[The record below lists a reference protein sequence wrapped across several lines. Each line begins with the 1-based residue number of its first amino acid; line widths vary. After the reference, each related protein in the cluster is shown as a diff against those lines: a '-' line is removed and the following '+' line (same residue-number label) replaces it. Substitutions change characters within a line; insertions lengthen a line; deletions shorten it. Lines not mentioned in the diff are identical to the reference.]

1 MFGWHVTGLS
11 AYLVVVAAGVL
22 GYQIGADLGWWIGE
36 RGGRPFLERHGRW
49 LHLTHDRIER
59 ADRWFD
65 RWDDWAVFLGRITPV
80 ARSFISIP
88 AGVFE
93 MPFRRYNVFTLL
105 GNALW
110 CLVLA
115 GIGWALGSS
124 YETFHHDFRYVEIAV
139 AAGFVALVA
148 YWLVR
153 RRRRTATMHSG

>member
-1 MFGWHVTGLS
+1 
-11 AYLVVVAAGVL
+11 
-22 GYQIGADLGWWIGE
+22 
-36 RGGRPFLERHGRW
+36 
-49 LHLTHDRIER
+49 
-59 ADRWFD
+59 
-65 RWDDWAVFLGRITPV
+65 
-80 ARSFISIP
+80 
-88 AGVFE
+88 

-139 AAGFVALVA
+139 VAGIVALVA

-153 RRRRTATMHSG
+153 RRKRTATMQSG